1 MIKTIC
7 KAEETIGLY
16 RKAVYCKS
24 FERSKVMRRLIV
36 MMMVVGFILMGDI
49 SAIPTA
55 VKFRRLPVK
64 EYVDKM
70 KAGWIGQMAGVGW
83 GGPTEFR
90 YTGRIIPEDKIPK
103 WRPQMINQFQQ
114 DDIYVEMTFLRTLEL
129 YGMDVPIRQAGIDFA
144 NSRYPLWHAKNA
156 GRSIL
161 RSGIAPPDSGHPHFN
176 KHADDIDYQIEADFA
191 GLIAPGLPNVV
202 IKLGETF
209 GRLMNYGDGLYGG
222 QFVGGMYAEAFFEDD
237 IVKIVR
243 AGLKCIPRNSQY
255 AECIRDLLRW
265 CKQNPDDWQ
274 KTWDLVEEKYH
285 KDPKYTHSLCG
296 RPGGKDKGSIDAK
309 LNGAYIVMGLLYG
322 KGDLDRTIVISTRC
336 GQDSDCNPSNSGGVL
351 FTIVGFEKL
360 PDKFKSA
367 LNPEGKFSHTPYN
380 FPTLINVC
388 EKLVRQSVIRA
399 GGRIEKDDEGRD
411 VFVIPVQKPKP
422 TKLEKSWEPGPIAN
436 SRFTEQEMAKITAT
450 AGKDLSKAIS
460 KFAPGWKVAKCGED
474 MNPGLLAEW
483 AGKKNVLMTHPLSR
497 TVGCVLSKKVI
508 IPAGKKTKLQLVV
521 GHHPQ
526 GDWTLLVKADGKELL
541 STSVGRETAENG
553 WMKTDVDLSAY
564 AGKEIN
570 LELENKASE
579 WAWEAG
585 YWARIELISE

>member
-1 MIKTIC
+1 MTM
-7 KAEETIGLY
+7 L
-16 RKAVYCKS
+16 
-24 FERSKVMRRLIV
+24 
-36 MMMVVGFILMGDI
+36 VGIILMGDI
-49 SAIPTA
+49 SAVQAAP
-55 VKFRRLPVK
+55 KFRRLAVK

-90 YTGRIIPEDKIPK
+90 YTGRIIPEDKMPK
-103 WRPQMINQFQQ
+103 WKPELINQFGQ

-144 NSRYPLWHAKNA
+144 NSRYNLWHANNA
-156 GRSIL
+156 GRSLL
-161 RSGIAPPDSGHPHFN
+161 RSGIAPPDSGHPEFN

-202 IKLGETF
+202 IDLGETF

-237 IVKIVR
+237 IVKIIR
-243 AGLKCIPRNSQY
+243 AGLKCIPKKSQY
-255 AECIRDLLRW
+255 AECIRDLLKW
-265 CKQNPDDWQ
+265 YKQNPDNWQ
-274 KTWDLVEEKYH
+274 KTWELVEEKYH
-285 KDPKYTHSLCG
+285 KDPKYTHSICG
-296 RPGGKDKGSIDAK
+296 RPGGVDAGSIDAK

-322 KGDLDRTIVISTRC
+322 EGDLDKTIIISTRC

-351 FTIVGFEKL
+351 FTTIGFEKL

-380 FPTLINVC
+380 FPTLISVC

-399 GGRIEKDDEGRD
+399 GGRIEKDDEGGD
-411 VFVIPVQKPKP
+411 VFVIPVQKAKP

-436 SRFTEQEMAKITAT
+436 SRFTEEEMAKITAT

-460 KFAPGWKVAKCGED
+460 KFAPGWKVAKCGDD
-474 MNPGLLAEW
+474 MNPGLRAEW
-483 AGKKNVLMTHPLSR
+483 GGKKNVLLTHPLSR
-497 TVGCVLSKKVI
+497 TVGCILSKKVK
-508 IPAGKKTKLQLVV
+508 IPAGKKTMLHLVV
-521 GHHPQ
+521 GHHPE

-541 STSVGRETAENG
+541 KKSVGGETAESR
-553 WMKTDVDLSAY
+553 WIEIDLPLTEY
-564 AGKEIN
+564 AGKEIK
-570 LELENKASE
+570 LELVNKASE
-579 WAWEAG
+579 WKFEAA
-585 YWARIELISE
+585 YWAKIELISE